1 MTAPICAAC
10 CATRRCGQRNL
21 PACAQHL
28 LRKGPN
34 DCRFARARSARQYS
48 QPTSRNPEQRR
59 HLGRSEPHLS
69 ATASNRHLLRPARP
83 PNALPACERNDLLRQ
98 PLLEPAHLLPL
109 ISRLP
114 RAIGQRGSDE
124 REEQVGGSEP
134 FHDDVPRLEALAAGR
149 ALIQVSFR
157 SLAGTFG
164 RTIKRTAWTLVEEG
178 IADLVATDCHSPRE
192 LPKIVGP
199 VLEELHRRVSTPKLA
214 RLLSGT
220 PNRLLTAE

>member
-1 MTAPICAAC
+1 MITLAH
-10 CATRRCGQRNL
+10 TR
-21 PACAQHL
+21 
-28 LRKGPN
+28 
-34 DCRFARARSARQYS
+34 YV
-48 QPTSRNPEQRR
+48 
-59 HLGRSEPHLS
+59 
-69 ATASNRHLLRPARP
+69 
-83 PNALPACERNDLLRQ
+83 
-98 PLLEPAHLLPL
+98 LLELPEAFMPATMPTVLFEAGAAGYYPILAHP
-109 ISRLP
+109 
-114 RAIGQRGSDE
+114 E
-124 REEQVGGSEP
+124 RCEP

-178 IADLVATDCHSPRE
+178 RE